1 MSKQG
6 RHYRNYLKK
15 ELRSKR
21 EALNYLK
28 ACSED
33 VDPRVFLL
41 AIKDVIDAREITMAG
56 LARQSGLGRESL
68 HRMLSMKGNPSWL
81 NINKVLAAL
90 GFNFTVEL
98 KKAS

>member
-1 MSKQG
+1 MSKHN
-6 RHYRNYLKK
+6 RSYKDHLKK
-15 ELRSKR
+15 ELRRKR

-33 VDPRVFLL
+33 ADPRVFLL

-56 LARQSGLGRESL
+56 LARQSGLSRESL
-68 HRMLSMKGNPSWL
+68 HRMLSAKGNPSWL
-81 NINKVLAAL
+81 NINKVLGAL

-98 KKAS
+98 RKAS